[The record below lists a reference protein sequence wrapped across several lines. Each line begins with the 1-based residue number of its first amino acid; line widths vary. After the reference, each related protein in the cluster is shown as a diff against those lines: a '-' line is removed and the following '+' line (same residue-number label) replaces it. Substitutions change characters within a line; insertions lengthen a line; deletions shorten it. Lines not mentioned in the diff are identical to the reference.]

1 MMRVPSFRYF
11 APKTVA
17 EAAKILKAEG
27 PGAKLVAGG
36 TDLIPNMKRRQ
47 QVPSVLIGLRKVEE
61 LKTFSA
67 GDGLTFGA
75 GLSLTAVGEIAELP
89 ESQRA
94 LRMAAGKVATP
105 HIRNMG
111 TLGGNL
117 LLDTRCNYYNQ
128 NHTWRAAIDY
138 CKKAPGPDGVAVE
151 EVQENGICWV
161 ATGSKR
167 CWAVSSSDTAPALV
181 ALGAEVTLV
190 SSEGERRIPLT
201 ELYNN
206 DGMAFLKKAPGEI
219 LTAVHLPA
227 ADESW
232 RSTYWKLR
240 RRGSFD
246 FPVLAVGAAL
256 KLDGDAV
263 VEGARLALGAV
274 ASYPIDVDTSE
285 LIGKK
290 LTDEV
295 IEAFAKKAAKPAKPM
310 DNTDYELSW
319 RKTVMKRTIASALR
333 ELRGDDPA
341 SMGVFASRAFRLLPT
356 A

>member
-17 EAAKILKAEG
+17 EAAKILRNEG
-27 PGAKLVAGG
+27 PAAKLVAGG

-47 QVPSVLIGLRKVEE
+47 QVPTVLIGLRKVEE
-61 LKTFSA
+61 LRAVTN
-67 GDGLTFGA
+67 GNGLTLGG
-75 GLSLTAVGEIAELP
+75 GLSLTAVMDLAELP
-89 ESQRA
+89 EAQRA

-117 LLDTRCNYYNQ
+117 CLDTRCNYYNQ
-128 NHTWRAAIDY
+128 NHTWRAAIDF
-138 CKKAPGPDGVAVE
+138 CKKAPGPEGVALE

-190 SSEGERRIPLT
+190 SAGGERRIPLAD
-201 ELYNN
+201 LYRN
-206 DGMAFLKKAPGEI
+206 DGMAFLTKAPDEI

-227 ADESW
+227 ADSSW

-256 KLDGDAV
+256 KLDAGGV
-263 VEGARLALGAV
+263 VEDARLALGAV
-274 ASYPIDVDTSE
+274 ASYPINVDTSA
-285 LIGKK
+285 LVGKK

-295 IEAFAKKAAKPAKPM
+295 IETFAKAAATPAKPM

-319 RKTVMKRTIASALR
+319 RKTVAKRTIASALR
-333 ELRGDDPA
+333 ELRGDDVA